1 MAFYLA
7 QASGLLADSFPWSVN
22 SVLSSTNSETA
33 VAADFNAAFV
43 ALFTH
48 ATLAPFIPAA
58 VTLNQTSVS
67 TASPQ
72 FKQTTKTTTA
82 ATHAGT
88 APGVALPFFCCE
100 IVTFRTAN
108 ATRWGRGRWYLPPL
122 SVDALAANGF
132 SLLAGAQ
139 TALKDGLNAYFAA
152 VGTSYEHVILH
163 RKATAGGSRGAFS
176 TDTVTAADIP
186 STFAVQSRRAD
197 KLVPSRLSVSV

>member
-7 QASGLLADSFPWSVN
+7 QAAGLLDDSFPWSVN

-33 VAADFNAAFV
+33 VAADFNAAIV
-43 ALFTH
+43 ALFTN
-48 ATLAPFIPAA
+48 AALAAFIPST
-58 VTLNQTSVS
+58 VTLTATSVS

-72 FKQTTKTTTA
+72 FKQTTKTVTQLA
-82 ATHAGT
+82 HAGA

-100 IVTFRTAN
+100 IVTFRTAA

-132 SLLAGAQ
+132 SLLAAAQ
-139 TALKDGLNAYFAA
+139 TALKGGLDAYFAA

-163 RKATAGGSRGAFS
+163 RKATAGGARGAFS
-176 TDTVTAADIP
+176 TDVVTAADIP

-197 KLVPSRLSVSV
+197 KLVPSRLSVAV